1 MKTIDEKINEIVEE
15 YSCYDVHGE
24 GCDDDC
30 DNCGK
35 ILKEELL
42 ELVEIVKNTKT
53 EHKGTVEELTQIF
66 NDIVNTYDGSV
77 IEEAYHEARLW
88 EYD

>member
-24 GCDDDC
+24 GCD
-30 DNCGK
+30 NCER

-53 EHKGTVEELTQIF
+53 ERKGTVEELTQIF
-66 NDIVNTYDGSV
+66 NDIINTYDGSV

>member
-15 YSCYDVHGE
+15 YSCYDVHSK

-42 ELVEIVKNTKT
+42 ELVEIVKKTKT
-53 EHKGTVEELTQIF
+53 ERKGTVEELTSIF
-66 NDIVNTYDGSV
+66 ENLLDTYDDEV
-77 IEEAYHEARLW
+77 IEEAYHKARLW

>member
-1 MKTIDEKINEIVEE
+1 MKTIDEKINEIVKE
-15 YSCYDVHGE
+15 YRCYDVHSE

-53 EHKGTVEELTQIF
+53 ERKGTVEELTSIF
-66 NDIVNTYDGSV
+66 ENLLDTYDDEV
-77 IEEAYHEARLW
+77 IEEAYRKARLW

>member
-24 GCDDDC
+24 GCDNDC
-30 DNCGK
+30 DNCEK
-35 ILKEELL
+35 ILKKDLL

-53 EHKGTVEELTQIF
+53 ERKGTVEELTQIL
-66 NDIVNTYDGSV
+66 NDTINPCDGIV
-77 IEEAYHEARLW
+77 IEKA
-88 EYD
+88 